1 MIGQGQPRNEPHH
14 PKKRDCEP
22 HGRTVLLGSPIP
34 LLSTWAPLPNKV
46 SCFVSMCVSSDNSFP
61 NVRQEPTLGYWK
73 GSLFLQQ
80 KFKMRVP
87 SAQSCPILCNLM
99 DCSPPSSF
107 VHGIFQVRLL
117 EYVAFP
123 PPGDLPNPGIELE
136 SPVSLTLQ
144 ADSLP
149 TEPSIK
155 SSLEHTPFHF
165 FPSIFL

>member
-1 MIGQGQPRNEPHH
+1 MFRVLQKSRL
-14 PKKRDCEP
+14 RD
-22 HGRTVLLGSPIP
+22 
-34 LLSTWAPLPNKV
+34 W
-46 SCFVSMCVSSDNSFP
+46 
-61 NVRQEPTLGYWK
+61 WK
-73 GSLFLQQ
+73 GDRSKLVKNFTNLIRVLEECQSLNLFMSH
-80 KFKMRVP
+80 MRSHQTTGKGALKSDGITRSMNMSVY
-87 SAQSCPILCNLM
+87 AQLCPILCNLM

-107 VHGIFQVRLL
+107 VHGIFQARLL

-165 FPSIFL
+165 FPSIFLW